1 MNIKVKNILRN
12 VGFLLSVPI
21 IILAFVF
28 AHQQDLN
35 VVCEDVHVTIDNPE
49 TNFLSTK
56 QVKNIILDQ
65 GVVLNE
71 TKLNSID
78 VQSIEEKL
86 SANPW
91 INKVELFIDAN
102 NTINA
107 QVQQHEVVL
116 RVQRTDSSF
125 NGYFLDKD
133 ARVIPLSRQYFPLV
147 PIVTSER
154 SLKDAQSKK
163 DLVKLAQFIVAD
175 TFWNAVITQIN
186 YDKKGEVELVSVIGN
201 AGIRFGGMEDMEDK
215 FERLFQ
221 FYKKGITRINWSNVK
236 ELDVRFKKQLVC
248 RRFHK
253 EASLEERKAPIMYT
267 KRKSKPIKLD
277 KKKRVLTASAAP
289 LKSKMVKKA
298 STTKSSNSNVA
309 KSEKKSSPK
318 KTLVKSKKPKEKK
331 QLEVKKAKK
340 VEKKKVDQPKLK
352 KKKRKEIIINTE
364 PTNKK

>member
-1 MNIKVKNILRN
+1 MNTKVKNILRN
-12 VGFLLSVPI
+12 IGFLLSVPVI
-21 IILAFVF
+21 IVAFVF

-35 VVCEDVHVTIDNPE
+35 VVCKDVNVNIANPE
-49 TNFLSTK
+49 INFLSGA
-56 QVKNIILDQ
+56 QIKNIILDE

-78 VQSIEEKL
+78 VKSIEEKL

-91 INKVELFIDAN
+91 VDKAELFIDAN

-107 QVQQHEVVL
+107 QVQQHDVVL

-133 ARVIPLSRQYFPLV
+133 ARVIPLSRQYFPHI
-147 PIVTSER
+147 PIVTSDR
-154 SLKDAQSKK
+154 SLKDIQSKK

-186 YDKKGEVELVSVIGN
+186 YDKQGEIELVSVIGN
-201 AGIRFGGMEDMEDK
+201 AGILFGDINDMEDK
-215 FERLFQ
+215 FERLLQ

-253 EASLEERKAPIMYT
+253 EALIEERKAPIMYA
-267 KRKSKPIKLD
+267 KRKSQPIQLASKPV
-277 KKKRVLTASAAP
+277 RTASATNEIKKNAP
-289 LKSKMVKKA
+289 TQSAEVKTT
-298 STTKSSNSNVA
+298 STAAKTNEVATKLTPIKEVVVT
-309 KSEKKSSPK
+309 KEKTTEEKKEI
-318 KTLVKSKKPKEKK
+318 KEST
-331 QLEVKKAKK
+331 
-340 VEKKKVDQPKLK
+340 PP

-364 PTNKK
+364 PVTQN